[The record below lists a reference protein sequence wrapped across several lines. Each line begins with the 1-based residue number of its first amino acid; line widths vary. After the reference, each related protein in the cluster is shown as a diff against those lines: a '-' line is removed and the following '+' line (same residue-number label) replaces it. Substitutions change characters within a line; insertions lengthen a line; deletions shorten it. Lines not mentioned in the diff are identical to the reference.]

1 MTTFDDPRFEQRT
14 VYTEPPTD
22 LQPVVPVVDERVER
36 VVDAGDTLRVTSVA
50 ATQPAV
56 VVPARTVVTP
66 TVPAGSVQTT
76 SYSHR
81 LVPDA
86 VIAGLAGLALLVIG
100 LIAITRAGFDGPM
113 ATPVVQVLGF
123 THTTTLGLL
132 EIAFGACL
140 LLSGVSLSRS
150 GALFFGIV
158 LGIAAFVGAVQAESF
173 RRNLA
178 LESGYAW
185 LLVVAAIV
193 IVASALVMPRYSTR
207 RTVVERM

>member
-1 MTTFDDPRFEQRT
+1 MTSIDDPRFEQRT
-14 VYTEPPTD
+14 VYTEAPTT

-56 VVPARTVVTP
+56 VVPTRTVVQP
-66 TVPAGSVQTT
+66 VVPAGAVQTT
-76 SYSHR
+76 SYTHR

-86 VIAGLAGLALLVIG
+86 VIAALVGLALVVIG

-113 ATPVVQVLGF
+113 SLPVVKVLGF
-123 THTTTLGLL
+123 THTTALGLL

-140 LLSGVSLSRS
+140 LICGVSLSRS
-150 GALFFGIV
+150 GALFFGIG

-185 LLVVAAIV
+185 LLVVAAAV
-193 IVASALVMPRYSTR
+193 VVASALVMPRYSTR